1 MCGHGTLR
9 YVNRIIYKGEFD
21 NDNRHGHGELVYP
34 ERHALGKSVVGTKV
48 LKRILPTGGYAAHN
62 SDDDDEQH
70 EEKKV
75 HQEKIQQ
82 IDAAV
87 ANSTSRAANISQ
99 GGSQGGSQE
108 KETNESFRTLSAV
121 DIATAANN
129 LAAEIAR
136 ERAKLVPSFH
146 PPGQLGQG
154 VLKYRGDW
162 GIVGGEI
169 YNGPFMNDYEHGEAQ
184 WVVPTV
190 ERINGIDVPGRMVRR
205 GTWDM
210 GRRWQWVSYPVS
222 KEQTKE
228 FVDSFHDPKTFVG
241 LRAEMVADGFPHLP
255 DGVDNTDPAVKMIVG
270 GLLRANASTAG
281 AAVTHNIECELR
293 SVSVMAESAA
303 TSLFYAREAFEEGK
317 NELHDFL
324 DDIDERR
331 ENIKNV
337 KRDLLML
344 RRRVESHWR
353 NDDMDLQT
361 RYHKS
366 VEAIHANPL
375 KDWHRMRGMAPMKGE
390 ESGDEK
396 IFFLFFFFFLV
407 SFQFFFFFLF

>member
-9 YVNRIIYKGEFD
+9 YANRIIYKGEFD

-62 SDDDDEQH
+62 SAHNSDDDDERQH

-75 HQEKIQQ
+75 HQKKIQQ
-82 IDAAV
+82 IAAAV
-87 ANSTSRAANISQ
+87 ANSKSRATNL
-99 GGSQGGSQE
+99 SQE
-108 KETNESFRTLSAV
+108 KETNESFLTLSAV
-121 DIATAANN
+121 EIATAANN

-146 PPGQLGQG
+146 PPGQLGEG

-169 YNGPFMNDYEHGEAQ
+169 YNGPFVNDYEHGEAQ

-255 DGVDNTDPAVKMIVG
+255 DGK
-270 GLLRANASTAG
+270 
-281 AAVTHNIECELR
+281 
-293 SVSVMAESAA
+293 
-303 TSLFYAREAFEEGK
+303 
-317 NELHDFL
+317 
-324 DDIDERR
+324 
-331 ENIKNV
+331 
-337 KRDLLML
+337 
-344 RRRVESHWR
+344 
-353 NDDMDLQT
+353 
-361 RYHKS
+361 
-366 VEAIHANPL
+366 
-375 KDWHRMRGMAPMKGE
+375 
-390 ESGDEK
+390 
-396 IFFLFFFFFLV
+396 
-407 SFQFFFFFLF
+407 